1 MKLVEI
7 NKARYRKHLN
17 QVIIACVAAL
27 TIGSLGVA
35 QLLIQL
41 FPDVDGSHF
50 HWNLTGV
57 VVTCIVIGLVLKK
70 HKAHPFMTEVS
81 YVWDLKQSLNKITR
95 KMAKLKQAAQQGDMD
110 AMTAIQYSYA
120 GSRQLWQLDDNTI
133 TMDDLAMWQAEL
145 DSLASKYQVEIKAEN
160 YKETM
165 LKQY

>member
-17 QVIIACVAAL
+17 QVIIACVVAL
-27 TIGSLGVA
+27 TVGSLGIA
-35 QLLIQL
+35 QVLIQL
-41 FPDVDGSHF
+41 FPDADGSHF

-70 HKAHPFMTEVS
+70 YKAHPYMTEVS

-95 KMAKLKQAAQQGDMD
+95 KMAKLKQAAQQGDVD

-145 DSLASKYQVEIKAEN
+145 DALACKYQVEIKAEN
-160 YKETM
+160 YQEALLQK
-165 LKQY
+165 Y

>member
-17 QVIIACVAAL
+17 QVIIACVVAL
-27 TIGSLGVA
+27 TIGSLGIA

-41 FPDVDGSHF
+41 FPDADGSHF

-57 VVTCIVIGLVLKK
+57 AATCIVIGLVLKK
-70 HKAHPFMTEVS
+70 YKAHPFMTEVS

-95 KMAKLKQAAQQGDMD
+95 KMSKLKQAAQQGDVD

-145 DSLASKYQVEIKAEN
+145 DALASKYQVEIKAEN
-160 YKETM
+160 YHEVLLQK
-165 LKQY
+165 Y

>member
-1 MKLVEI
+1 
-7 NKARYRKHLN
+7 
-17 QVIIACVAAL
+17 
-27 TIGSLGVA
+27 
-35 QLLIQL
+35 
-41 FPDVDGSHF
+41 
-50 HWNLTGV
+50 
-57 VVTCIVIGLVLKK
+57 
-70 HKAHPFMTEVS
+70 MTEVS

-95 KMAKLKQAAQQGDMD
+95 KMAKLKQAAQQGDVD

-160 YKETM
+160 YKETI